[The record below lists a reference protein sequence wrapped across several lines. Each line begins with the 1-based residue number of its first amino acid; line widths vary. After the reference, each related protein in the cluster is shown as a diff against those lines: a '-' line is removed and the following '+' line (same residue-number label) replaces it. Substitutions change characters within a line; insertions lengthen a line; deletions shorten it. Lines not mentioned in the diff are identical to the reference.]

1 MTHRRNAGSPIIMIN
16 KPMLNAFLYHINRN
30 ELRPLKRE
38 ELLRSAPAETDNQ
51 HNTPGA
57 LHNGHTRCNEGEFM
71 WVDVIAPDE
80 NDYNLLAERFH
91 LHEMVLDD
99 LRERRARPK
108 YHDYGDYAYLVF
120 YTIDW
125 AAVQTHVG
133 RAEFELVEIDCI
145 VGPDFVV
152 TLHETTVQPFEDLRT
167 RWQKH
172 PQLMKTGPAYLLY
185 ELMDEVLDDYFPA
198 LEALDERIDK
208 IENRLFEKRQND
220 DQKITGEIFALK
232 RDLLQIR
239 HVAGPMR
246 DVVNILLRRDADT
259 DAGHFA
265 YFQDLYDH
273 ITRIVDMTDTF
284 RDVLSGALDAFLA
297 VESNRMNAIMK
308 TLTSASIIL
317 LVPNLIAAIY
327 GMNFQHMP
335 ELEFKYGYYG
345 VLGFMVIVMLGLYAN
360 FRRKG
365 WL

>member
-1 MTHRRNAGSPIIMIN
+1 
-16 KPMLNAFLYHINRN
+16 MLRTFLYHINRN
-30 ELRPLKRE
+30 ELRPLERE
-38 ELLRSAPAETDNQ
+38 ELLRSAPADSTQERKVGRE
-51 HNTPGA
+51 GA
-57 LHNGHTRCNEGEFM
+57 SFLREGRPSCRKGEFL
-71 WVDVIAPDE
+71 WVDGVAPDE
-80 NDYNLLAERFH
+80 NDYQLLAERFG

-99 LRERRARPK
+99 LREKRARPK
-108 YHDYGDYAYLVF
+108 FHDYGDYAYMVF
-120 YTIDW
+120 YAITW
-125 AAVQTHVG
+125 ASEQTHAG
-133 RAEFELVEIDCI
+133 RADFDLTEIDCI
-145 VGPDFVV
+145 AGPDFIV
-152 TLHETTVQPFEDLRT
+152 TLHATPVLPFEDLRA

-172 PQLMKTGPAYLLY
+172 PQLMKSGPAYLLY
-185 ELMDEVLDDYFPA
+185 ELMDEILDDYFPA
-198 LEALDERIDK
+198 LEALDERIDH
-208 IENRLFEKRQND
+208 IENRLFEGKQNGN
-220 DQKITGEIFALK
+220 QTITGEIFALK

-246 DVVNILLRRDADT
+246 DVVNILLRRDADA
-259 DAGHFA
+259 DAKHFA

-335 ELEFKYGYYG
+335 ELQTRYGYYYA
-345 VLGFMVIVMLGLYAN
+345 LGFMLLIVLGLYAN
-360 FRRKG
+360 FKRKG